1 MDKKEF
7 KKLFKLAV
15 EKAFGSNGVTKEK
28 NNMQLKMK
36 TEKEIKEAYK
46 KHAKGLVT
54 TEEILDLEWYYFENW
69 VDPIQSHS
77 KFSIDQGLGPI
88 ILN

>member
-1 MDKKEF
+1 MNKKEF

-15 EKAFGSNGVTKEK
+15 EKAFGPPNVGHEK
-28 NNMQLKMK
+28 NDMQLKLK
-36 TEKEIKEAYK
+36 TEKDIRQAYID
-46 KHAKGLVT
+46 HAKGLIT

-77 KFSIDQGLGPI
+77 RFSLEQGFSPI

>member
-15 EKAFGSNGVTKEK
+15 EKAFGETNIGNEK
-28 NNMQLKMK
+28 NNTQLRIK
-36 TEKEIKEAYK
+36 TEQDIRKAYI
-46 KHAKGLVT
+46 KHAKGLIT
-54 TEEILDLEWYYFENW
+54 REEILDLEWYYFENW

-77 KFSIDQGLGPI
+77 RFSLEQGFSPV